1 MGYGRQK
8 WHSFFSTIGRHLE
21 CAIQTELVVEL
32 ELALIVM
39 MMFDSKPRQILY
51 TVIIL
56 SADNGLYDC

>member
-1 MGYGRQK
+1 MGAAAK
-8 WHSFFSTIGRHLE
+8 WNTSVTGTYIDDVLWSTCI
-21 CAIQTELVVEL
+21 
-32 ELALIVM
+32 M

>member
-1 MGYGRQK
+1 MGSAAK
-8 WHSFFSTIGRHLE
+8 WNASVTGTYIDDVLWSI
-21 CAIQTELVVEL
+21 
-32 ELALIVM
+32 M

>member
-1 MGYGRQK
+1 MSTVWSRLARPYIQK
-8 WHSFFSTIGRHLE
+8 
-21 CAIQTELVVEL
+21 
-32 ELALIVM
+32 